1 MDFKNCSYEEQRAI
15 MGNSEFIHRFQ
26 CLQAEQDRLT
36 STIRVL
42 LRDMRASQ
50 EINSFNEGPFS
61 RSLLSKKP
69 SKAAGT
75 RGGGGKKKA
84 AHEKWSLSLED

>member
-26 CLQAEQDRLT
+26 CLQAEQDRLN
-36 STIRVL
+36 STIRAL

-50 EINSFNEGPFS
+50 ELNSVDDGPFS
-61 RSLLSKKP
+61 RSTSTKKSSKTTV
-69 SKAAGT
+69 S
-75 RGGGGKKKA
+75 RGVGGKKKSGT
-84 AHEKWSLSLED
+84 EKWSLSLHE